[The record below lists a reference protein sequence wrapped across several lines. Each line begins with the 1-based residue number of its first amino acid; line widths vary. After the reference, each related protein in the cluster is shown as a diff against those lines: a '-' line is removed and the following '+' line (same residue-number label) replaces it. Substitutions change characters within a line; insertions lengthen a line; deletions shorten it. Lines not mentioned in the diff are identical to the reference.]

1 MERRRQTR
9 TPVELPVKVR
19 PKGNHDL
26 EQAGLTRDLTSSGIF
41 LYTNSALA
49 PGAKLELVLMLPP
62 SLGLGAGGW
71 TLCQASVV
79 RVEPST
85 GKGIGVAATLDKIE
99 RLPELI

>member
-1 MERRRQTR
+1 MDRRRQTR
-9 TPVELPVKVR
+9 TPVELPVKIR
-19 PKGNHDL
+19 PDGNQLIEHS
-26 EQAGLTRDLTSSGIF
+26 GLTRDLTNSGIF
-41 LYTNSALA
+41 LYTNSTLE

-62 SLGLGAGGW
+62 ELGLGAGGW

-85 GKGIGVAATLDKIE
+85 GKGIGIAATLDRIE